1 VFETWAALVHS
12 QSHVRR
18 IRWVGDSDHT
28 NSAMATT
35 SLLQTVEPDW
45 VGVVDGYLEG
55 AVLFLVSM
63 DEQADWNMKTY
74 SNARGRGDEA
84 RINSTST
91 VGHTGSVEWSLY
103 YIVVSW
109 VEAEDNSISHLSVRC
124 IRSILKAVFSNSDLV
139 GDGSTSSCGNKRQY
153 SEAR

>member
-1 VFETWAALVHS
+1 
-12 QSHVRR
+12 
-18 IRWVGDSDHT
+18 
-28 NSAMATT
+28 MATT

-55 AVLFLVSM
+55 AV
-63 DEQADWNMKTY
+63 

-109 VEAEDNSISHLSVRC
+109 VEAEDNSISHLSVGC